1 MELTRE
7 CITVDR
13 LTLRQQEGFKACMPC
28 GYNAFASLFE
38 RVLPAS
44 AVANLYPFNYSGKT
58 DPNGFYIGKDR
69 YGTNILVD
77 FDRRSDDKTNSNI
90 LILGNSG
97 QGKSYLLKLLLVS
110 LRQAGKSLITLDAEQ
125 EYEDLCLNLGGCY
138 IDLMSGKYII
148 NPLQPKRWSDEGEN
162 ADEDAPET
170 FRKSTMLSQHISYLK
185 DFFRSYKD
193 FSDAHIDALEILV
206 TKLYN
211 NFGIND
217 YTDFAKLENTDY
229 PIMSDLYD
237 LTEEEYH
244 KYEEGTKS
252 LFTEELLREICL
264 GINSMCKGAE
274 SKFFNGHTNITDDRF
289 VCFGVKG
296 LMDANKKLKDAMLFN
311 ILSYMNHNLLTHG
324 NTVASIDELYLFLTN
339 MTAIE
344 YIRNASKRV
353 RKKDSAI
360 ILASQNIEDFLISGI
375 REYTKP
381 LFSIPTHHF
390 LFNPGNINPREFM
403 NVLQIE
409 QAEYDLIKFPER
421 GTCLY
426 KCGNERYLLQVI
438 APEYKAKLFGNAGGR

>member
-1 MELTRE
+1 
-7 CITVDR
+7 
-13 LTLRQQEGFKACMPC
+13 
-28 GYNAFASLFE
+28 
-38 RVLPAS
+38 
-44 AVANLYPFNYSGKT
+44 
-58 DPNGFYIGKDR
+58 
-69 YGTNILVD
+69 
-77 FDRRSDDKTNSNI
+77 
-90 LILGNSG
+90 
-97 QGKSYLLKLLLVS
+97 
-110 LRQAGKSLITLDAEQ
+110 
-125 EYEDLCLNLGGCY
+125 
-138 IDLMSGKYII
+138 MSGKYII
-148 NPLQPKRWSDEGEN
+148 NPLQPKRWSDENEIP
-162 ADEDAPET
+162 DEDAPET

-217 YTDFAKLENTDY
+217 YTDFSKVKNTDY
-229 PIMSDLYD
+229 PIMEDLYS
-237 LTEEEYH
+237 LAEEEFN
-244 KYEEGTKS
+244 KYEAGSKS

-274 SKFFNGHTNITDDRF
+274 SKFFNGHTNITDDKF

-296 LMDANKKLKDAMLFN
+296 LMDSNKKLKDAMLFN

-375 REYTKP
+375 REFTKP

-403 NVLQIE
+403 DVLQIE

-426 KCGNERYLLQVI
+426 KCGKLRAHFKMNALYHIGGNRRITI
-438 APEYKAKLFGNAGGR
+438 ANSTNYSNFFHNLIIEVLFH